1 MCFTLPR
8 RAVKDSLNQSL
19 TEFDF
24 GSNFED
30 VCNYIDAQELST
42 LQCTPNDLTIC
53 FLNIRGLSSKQ
64 SAVEKM
70 LNTSIKRKS
79 IDIMI
84 LAETWLTSK
93 NSNLIKIAG
102 YKFYGI
108 NRPHKK
114 GGGIGILVNDQY
126 KFKPERT

>member
-30 VCNYIDAQELST
+30 TCNYIDVQELST

-64 SAVEKM
+64 SAVEKF
-70 LNTSIKRKS
+70 LNTSIKHKP
-79 IDIMI
+79 IDVMI
-84 LAETWLTSK
+84 LAETWLTWLTSK
-93 NSNLIKIAG
+93 TQIS
-102 YKFYGI
+102 
-108 NRPHKK
+108 
-114 GGGIGILVNDQY
+114 
-126 KFKPERT
+126 